1 MNPGVR
7 AMQKTIGL
15 LAALLLTTAAASAQ
29 TLVITDVSV
38 IDVAGGVA
46 RPGLTVVTARLAE
59 HSVERIEMER
69 ANASIHDRSDISPE
83 RVGSP

>member
-1 MNPGVR
+1 
-7 AMQKTIGL
+7 
-15 LAALLLTTAAASAQ
+15 
-29 TLVITDVSV
+29 
-38 IDVAGGVA
+38 
-46 RPGLTVVTARLAE
+46 VTARLAE